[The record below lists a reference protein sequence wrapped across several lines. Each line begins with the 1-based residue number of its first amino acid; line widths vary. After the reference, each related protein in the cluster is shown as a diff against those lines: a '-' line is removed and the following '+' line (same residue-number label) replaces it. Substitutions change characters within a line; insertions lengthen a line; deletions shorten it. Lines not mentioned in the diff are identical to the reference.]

1 MIHLL
6 AFITARPGQRAALLE
21 AFHSIIPA
29 VHAEDGCIEYAP
41 VVDVDG
47 FEGFKTPLGPDTY
60 AVVEKW
66 ASADALR
73 KHADAPHMKQY
84 SERADAMIAKRVL
97 HVLKAG

>member
-6 AFITARPGQRAALLE
+6 AFITAHPGQRAALLD
-21 AFHSIIPA
+21 AFHGIVPT

-41 VVDVDG
+41 VVDIDG
-47 FEGFKTPLGPDTY
+47 FEGFTTALGPDTY

-66 ASADALR
+66 ASAEALR
-73 KHADAPHMKQY
+73 KHATAPHMEDYNQRV
-84 SERADAMIAKRVL
+84 SSMIARRVL